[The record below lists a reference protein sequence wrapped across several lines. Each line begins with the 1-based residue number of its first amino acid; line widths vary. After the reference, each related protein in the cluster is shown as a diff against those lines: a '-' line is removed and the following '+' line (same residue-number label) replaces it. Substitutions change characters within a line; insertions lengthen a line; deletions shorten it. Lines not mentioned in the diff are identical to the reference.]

1 MKMYNHNND
10 NQSQSEQT
18 KRRTKRKRGRRWDAI
33 LVGIV
38 FSIAFVLILTKVAQF
53 TPCEVIN
60 YFSIDTKTCD
70 LVGNGS
76 NNNNNIIEGQLAH
89 QHGLGFNIIN
99 QYVSLTSELSKD
111 IMGHVQQFLQN
122 VGLR

>member
-18 KRRTKRKRGRRWDAI
+18 KHGRKRGRRWDAI

-70 LVGNGS
+70 LVGNGGS
-76 NNNNNIIEGQLAH
+76 SNNNIIEGLSAN
-89 QHGLGFNIIN
+89 QHGLGFDIIN

-111 IMGHVQQFLQN
+111 IMGHIQQFLQN
-122 VGLR
+122 VGLH

>member
-18 KRRTKRKRGRRWDAI
+18 KHGRKRGRRWDAI

-70 LVGNGS
+70 LVGNS
-76 NNNNNIIEGQLAH
+76 SSNNNIIQGQSAN
-89 QHGLGFNIIN
+89 QHGLGLHIIN
-99 QYVSLTSELSKD
+99 QYASLTSELSKD
-111 IMGHVQQFLQN
+111 IMAYVQQFLQN
-122 VGLR
+122 VRLQ